1 MEVLAAHHG
10 FMFVHRKNKLT
21 LDEMS
26 NESDEV
32 SSSSPASDWST
43 MFVFM
48 ALYSTDV
55 TLINSLTA

>member
-32 SSSSPASDWST
+32 SSSSPASD
-43 MFVFM
+43 
-48 ALYSTDV
+48 
-55 TLINSLTA
+55 